1 MKLYVDLGTGCL
13 IEGPGFRNPVT
24 SLRFKR
30 GDAATIEVVF
40 LADGTTA
47 ASLGDPANVELHF
60 GVKSRG
66 RYDGGYLVH
75 TSAWTMP
82 AAGVVNPVYRCS
94 PSFNT
99 EELNDALGVGS
110 ATGTEFPEITL
121 MGEITWRAG
130 AAEPTSTRTF
140 LVVVENDV
148 NRGTEG
154 VPVEAS
160 PPYPAPENIEFV
172 TRKGAA
178 NGYAGL
184 GSNGKVPWTQLDVGK
199 DSINSTGGSAG
210 QVLTAISNNQ
220 TGWETP
226 ETRGAARHAGQI
238 VHVSTVDLVGETAGG
253 DFTTASLGTPP
264 PGMYNLVVLC
274 TSHVSSSP
282 TANELYISDEGSSL
296 SYPDAIVCDDG
307 LSPQTTPSELV
318 LTLPDPATEA
328 FPKACVARYFS
339 AQVEMFLSGRL
350 NALGDTASLTVVWVK
365 GGSDALAVDAA
376 RQVFGTLPVAN
387 LGIVRKTATADESRT
402 NTATIAAHTQ
412 GLGGWT
418 IEAGGVYKV
427 SGRIKATCAAAG
439 GFRCEVWHPA
449 CANEYAAG
457 GSGCGLY
464 VTGGSDATGQAG
476 QGNKGAFTSF
486 GGGTSSALK
495 YSWFSFDFIYECGPS
510 GGTMDFAWAQKTS
523 NAAATTVHAGS
534 FIDVQRIV

>member
-1 MKLYVDLGTGCL
+1 MRLHVDLETLEL

-30 GDAATIEVVF
+30 GDGARLEVVF
-40 LADGTTA
+40 LAGGTTPA
-47 ASLGDPANVELHF
+47 TIGDPEQLELRF
-60 GVKSRG
+60 GVKPRN
-66 RYDGGYLVH
+66 RYDIGYLVH
-75 TSAWTMP
+75 TADWTMP
-82 AAGVVNPVYRCS
+82 DPEPASPVYQCS

-99 EELNDALGVGS
+99 VELDSALGVGS
-110 ATGTEFPEITL
+110 ATGTELAEIAL

-226 ETRGAARHAGQI
+226 ETRGAAKHAGEI
-238 VHVSTVDLVGETAGG
+238 VHVSTVDLVGGTGG
-253 DFTTASLGTPP
+253 DVGIADLGTPP

-282 TANELYISDEGSSL
+282 TANELCILNG
-296 SYPDAIVCDDG
+296 YPDAIVCDDG
-307 LSPQTTPSELV
+307 LSPQTTASELV